1 MIKDRK
7 QAPTDSEDMAM
18 LFKRIFEPAWLRDLE
33 IRPALRLKV
42 REEVETLHM
51 KDRSTFYA
59 MGSTE
64 PERKARQLR
73 QKLGGI
79 GTLKG
84 LLIAAAFLS
93 WSIVFFLLSIYV
105 AINAPSFPWGFA
117 MFTVLAFVQVVPI
130 WLFSQLIFKQRL
142 TPYYATILR
151 RHDIVVCPKC
161 GYHGSNLASGTICTE
176 CGLEDPLAE

>member
-1 MIKDRK
+1 
-7 QAPTDSEDMAM
+7 MAM
-18 LFKRIFEPAWLRDLE
+18 LFKGIFEPAWLRDLE
-33 IRPALRLKV
+33 IRPAVRLKV
-42 REEVETLHM
+42 RKEVETLHM

-64 PERKARQLR
+64 SERKARRLR

-84 LLIAAAFLS
+84 WLIAAAFLC
-93 WSIVFFLLSIYV
+93 WSIIFFLLSAYV
-105 AINAPSFPWGFA
+105 IINATSFLSGFA
-117 MFTVLAFVQVVPI
+117 MFTVLALVQVVPA
-130 WLFSQLIFKQRL
+130 WLFARLIFKQRI
-142 TPYYATILR
+142 TPYYATVLR

>member
-1 MIKDRK
+1 
-7 QAPTDSEDMAM
+7 MAM
-18 LFKRIFEPAWLRDLE
+18 LFKRIVEPAWLQDLE
-33 IRPALRLKV
+33 IPPALRLKV
-42 REEVETLHM
+42 REEVLTLRM

-64 PERKARQLR
+64 PERKARQQR

-84 LLIAAAFLS
+84 WLIGAGLLS
-93 WSIVFFLLSIYV
+93 WSIIFFLLSAYV
-105 AINAPSFPWGFA
+105 ILNATSFPWGLA
-117 MFTVLAFVQVVPI
+117 MFTVLTLVQFAGI
-130 WLFSQLIFKQRL
+130 WLFSQLIFKQRS
-142 TPYYATILR
+142 TPYYATVLR